1 MKRAIMTTVAAVLA
15 LGSMMAS
22 VSEANAIVCAR
33 GVFRAGCAGPRGAVV
48 THRRVYAPHVYHRP
62 RAYVRHRA
70 YVRRAYAA
78 HIYHRPR
85 AYVRHRAYVRRRF
98 Y

>member
-1 MKRAIMTTVAAVLA
+1 MKRAIMTAVAAVLA
-15 LGSMMAS
+15 LGSMMAL

-48 THRRVYAPHVYHRP
+48 THRRIYAPRAYYRHRAYVRP

-70 YVRRAYAA
+70 YVR
-78 HIYHRPR
+78 P
-85 AYVRHRAYVRRRF
+85 RAYVRRRF